1 MQVDTEA
8 STPVDTVVEPDVS
21 KSKNKRTA
29 IRAAM
34 NKKDLDIN
42 STVVAA
48 DKQVKGTVKDLLNKL
63 VTEPRPSTILVV
75 QLLLEAAQVSQVVL
89 APLVGPQAR
98 ATMLLARHQ
107 EVVAHQC
114 QVEALADLEVV

>member
-1 MQVDTEA
+1 
-8 STPVDTVVEPDVS
+8 
-21 KSKNKRTA
+21 
-29 IRAAM
+29 M

-48 DKQVKGTVKDLLNKL
+48 DRQVKGTVKDLLNKL